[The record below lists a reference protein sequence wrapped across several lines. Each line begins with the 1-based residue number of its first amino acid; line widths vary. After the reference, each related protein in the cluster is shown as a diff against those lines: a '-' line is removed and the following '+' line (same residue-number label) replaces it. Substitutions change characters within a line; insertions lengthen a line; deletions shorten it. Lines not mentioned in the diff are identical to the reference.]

1 MKYIKSF
8 NQIILESKIGDIID
22 DKWLIIDVI
31 DTGDNLFDL
40 VDDENIS
47 LSDGYEKYIEY
58 IAYRIDNKK
67 YYLLDPSYQVSNGP
81 CDSLEDLHGLCGFE

>member
-1 MKYIKSF
+1 MKYIKLF

-22 DKWLIIDVI
+22 DKWIIIDII
-31 DTGDNLFDL
+31 DTGDNIFDL

-58 IAYRIDNKK
+58 IAYGIYDKK
-67 YYLLDPSYQVSNGP
+67 YYLLDPSYELSIGP
-81 CDSLEDLHGLCGFE
+81 CDSLEELNSLCGFE